1 MVSWSQSHGLTAM
14 CLTVSQSHSLTVFV
28 CGSHGPHSLMVFGLL
43 IFWSSDLLISMLH
56 GHMVLWPHGFMS
68 HGLYGT
74 LAHSEPHGLMVL
86 IVSVTQGHIVTVSW
100 SLWHTISYSVSHGLM
115 VSQSVSLMVS
125 WSVCHIVSVSHSH
138 GIARS
143 HSFMASWLWLYASMS
158 RSLVVS
164 RSHCLCVYVY
174 YGLLISQ
181 SHSHCIITRVSQ
193 FHGLMVCVS
202 VYLIISWFVC
212 HIAAVSHSLMVSVS

>member
-1 MVSWSQSHGLTAM
+1 MVRVSWS
-14 CLTVSQSHSLTVFV
+14 HSL
-28 CGSHGPHSLMVFGLL
+28 CDIKLM
-43 IFWSSDLLISMLH
+43 
-56 GHMVLWPHGFMS
+56 
-68 HGLYGT
+68 YET
-74 LAHSEPHGLMVL
+74 
-86 IVSVTQGHIVTVSW
+86 
-100 SLWHTISYSVSHGLM
+100 VSHGLM
-115 VSQSVSLMVS
+115 VMWSLCLIVFVPQSLRYSVSCSVIFWSQCFAITVSHGLIISVSRGLMVI
-125 WSVCHIVSVSHSH
+125 WSLCLIVMVSHDLIVSWHH
-138 GIARS
+138 GCGS
-143 HSFMASWLWLYASMS
+143 MPLCLYASMS

-202 VYLIISWFVC
+202 VCLCVCVSVCLIISWFVC